1 MALQIQELLQKKKV
15 LNSQSRNKLFINKH
29 PSPHIYPHSINLYMI
44 YIAGEQI
51 CGKAL
56 CQLDRETFKEIGIKS
71 IG

>member
-1 MALQIQELLQKKKV
+1 MHKNLDVKCMKTFFNINLLLV
-15 LNSQSRNKLFINKH
+15 AHF
-29 PSPHIYPHSINLYMI
+29 PHIYPHSTNLYMI

-56 CQLDRETFKEIGIKS
+56 CELDGETFKEIGIKS